1 MDAETITL
9 RDGDIYR
16 WSYRE
21 LGDDRQYGRYHC
33 CSRIA
38 VVQAGRLRDTYW
50 SGPSSESRSFGTGDL
65 ERLEL
70 TFVANFA
77 DLEKADERQA
87 DYYDDADVVNL
98 NHSNSTRGNFYLRKG
113 ARRSAAKMLEIA
125 CYKLECE
132 EAAERSATQAQ
143 ERLRKA
149 IFEIKAGNTSVY
161 L

>member
-9 RDGDIYR
+9 REGDIYR
-16 WSYRE
+16 WSYSE
-21 LGDDRQYGRYHC
+21 PGDDREYGRYHC

-38 VVQAGRLRDTYW
+38 VVKGDRLWDTYW
-50 SGPSSESRSFGTGDL
+50 SSTFGDGRSFGLRDL

-77 DLEKADERQA
+77 DLEKADEGQA
-87 DYYDDADVVNL
+87 DYYDDADIVNL

-113 ARRSAAKMLEIA
+113 AKRSAAKMLEIA
-125 CYKLECE
+125 RYRLERE
-132 EAAERSATQAQ
+132 EAAERSAVQAQ
-143 ERLRKA
+143 DRLRAA
-149 IFEIKAGNTSVY
+149 ITKIEAGDTSVY